1 MIYPGLM
8 LLAVRLRHLVWT
20 ALVWVLVV
28 LAVVEANFAG
38 SFWVLLVWTG
48 ICGWVVWRTVYVRGL
63 KICVHGRE
71 VIYEGVFRRVR
82 FAFAD
87 VEKLEIMMILDPRSS
102 GTYVAHRI
110 RNRRLA
116 RKLYGLGICMDD
128 RHAALLEQVDNHC
141 VAEDA
146 LGGWHINAVSEA
158 VPKRGIPA
166 EVLGAQR
173 RFVWSGSWSAITGT
187 EPLQLAQSLD
197 PVLTSGDALLGQVV
211 GDQPVAQAGTLCM
224 HVDRGVDQV
233 RIVPVTL
240 EDRIREPL
248 VVGLSGETQHPA

>member
-48 ICGWVVWRTVYVRGL
+48 ICGWVGWRTVYVRGL
-63 KICVHGRE
+63 KVCVHGRE

-102 GTYVAHRI
+102 GTYVALRI

-141 VAEDA
+141 VAEGA
-146 LGGWHINAVSEA
+146 LGGWQINAVSEA

-173 RFVWSGSWSAITGT
+173 RFVWSGSLVCDHGDGSAEG
-187 EPLQLAQSLD
+187 S
-197 PVLTSGDALLGQVV
+197 V
-211 GDQPVAQAGTLCM
+211 GFKTV
-224 HVDRGVDQV
+224 
-233 RIVPVTL
+233 
-240 EDRIREPL
+240 
-248 VVGLSGETQHPA
+248 